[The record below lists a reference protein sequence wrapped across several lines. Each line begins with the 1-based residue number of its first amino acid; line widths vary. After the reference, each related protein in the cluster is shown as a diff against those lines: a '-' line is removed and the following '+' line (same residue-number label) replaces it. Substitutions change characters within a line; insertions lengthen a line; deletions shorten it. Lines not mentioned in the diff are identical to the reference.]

1 MVKTT
6 LFTLLLL
13 AAAGCNM
20 KNSAPSES
28 PPSGIIVDV
37 RTPAERSEFGYI
49 AASVG
54 IVHTE
59 IHTEIAKVAPD
70 KRTPIAVYCR
80 SGRRSA
86 MAAEVLKNIGY
97 KNVTD
102 LGGFEE
108 AQKKLSLPI
117 VKVK

>member
-1 MVKTT
+1 M
-6 LFTLLLL
+6 LL

-20 KNSAPSES
+20 KNSAPSEI

-80 SGRRSA
+80 SGRRSKNA
-86 MAAEVLKNIGY
+86 AAELAAMGYTNIWEF
-97 KNVTD
+97 
-102 LGGFEE
+102 GGIIDWRYET
-108 AQKKLSLPI
+108 
-117 VKVK
+117 VK